1 MVKLI
6 FILPDGATQKVV
18 EAQIG
23 QSLLDVARA
32 QGIDEIE
39 GACEGSMACSTCHII
54 LSEADYDRLPH
65 PSENEEDLLDLAYGA
80 RPTSRLGC
88 QVLVSEGM
96 EGMKINLPKSSRNL
110 LF

>member
-1 MVKLI
+1 MVQLI
-6 FILPDGATQKVV
+6 FILPDGATRKEV

-39 GACEGSMACSTCHII
+39 GACEGSMACSTCHVI
-54 LSEADYDRLPH
+54 LSDADYDRLPF
-65 PSENEEDLLDLAYGA
+65 PSEHEEDLLDLAYGA

-88 QVLVSEGM
+88 QVLVSADM
-96 EGMKINLPKSSRNL
+96 EGIEIKLPKSSRNL